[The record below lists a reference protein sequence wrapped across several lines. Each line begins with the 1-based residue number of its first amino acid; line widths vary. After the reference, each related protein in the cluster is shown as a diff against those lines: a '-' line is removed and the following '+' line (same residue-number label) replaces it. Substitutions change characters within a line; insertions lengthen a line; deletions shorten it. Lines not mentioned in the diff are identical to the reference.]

1 MSEMGTS
8 IDTLRQ
14 NEEDENK
21 LIRNIKEDYT
31 EQIVQPEP
39 ILRPEPMMR
48 PEPIINEIQHQRR
61 EEIEEIFP
69 PQQSLLSKIYYTVK
83 DTIIFLIIF
92 ITFNYE
98 PIALV
103 VDSWLER
110 INVPYFGLVVRAI
123 IASVVF
129 FFIKKFI

>member
-14 NEEDENK
+14 TEEDENK

-39 ILRPEPMMR
+39 IMR

-83 DTIIFLIIF
+83 DTVIFLIIF

-103 VDSWLER
+103 VDNWLER
-110 INVPYFGLVVRAI
+110 INVPYIGLVVRAI
-123 IASVVF
+123 VASVVF

>member
-14 NEEDENK
+14 SEEDEDK

-31 EQIVQPEP
+31 EQIVQPQP
-39 ILRPEPMMR
+39 ILNND
-48 PEPIINEIQHQRR
+48 PIISEIQHQRR
-61 EEIEEIFP
+61 EEIEEILP
-69 PQQSLLSKIYYTVK
+69 PQESLLSKIYYTVK
-83 DTIIFLIIF
+83 DTVIFLIIF

-103 VDSWLER
+103 VDSWMER
-110 INVPYFGLVVRAI
+110 INVPYIGLVIRAI
-123 IASVVF
+123 IASIVF